1 MGEILH
7 AGALV
12 ATALSTCC
20 VAASRRPRVRDLA
33 LAVVMLAAMVDI
45 VVGTHLLAPIWWAAA
60 LLAVSLGVV
69 AGPRLPAGDGSLR
82 SARAMDALGGVLMA
96 ALLVLMSAPA
106 GETAA
111 RGAPSASAA
120 VTAHATHGGATPV
133 ALLVVTAALAFGLVA
148 VGMGAAMRMPARGRW
163 RHRLRRTAPISMG
176 LSVALMAAVFVV

>member
-120 VTAHATHGGATPV
+120 FTAHATHGGATPV